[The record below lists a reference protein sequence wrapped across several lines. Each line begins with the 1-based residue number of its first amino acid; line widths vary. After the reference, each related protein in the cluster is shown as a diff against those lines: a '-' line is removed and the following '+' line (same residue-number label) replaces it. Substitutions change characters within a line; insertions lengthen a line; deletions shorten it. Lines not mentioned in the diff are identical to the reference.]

1 MNKYKN
7 IIAILFLSV
16 LVTNCASVGNES
28 LVGQKPEQ
36 VNSAIVK
43 GKTTMSEV
51 KGIYGDPFET
61 SFTATGTLIYKYR
74 YDDTSAMN
82 AKTVASVLF
91 TYGLAGSKMEGTRLE
106 LVVLFD
112 ENNVV
117 KNYNF
122 STSEIDGGTGVFAKN
137 KKGA

>member
-36 VNSAIVK
+36 VESKIIK
-43 GKTTMSEV
+43 GKTTLTEV
-51 KGIYGDPFET
+51 RSGYGDPFET

-112 ENNVV
+112 EANVV

-122 STSEIDGGTGVFAKN
+122 STSEINGGTGVFAKN

>member
-7 IIAILFLSV
+7 MIAILFLSV

-43 GKTTMSEV
+43 GKTTITEV

-74 YDDTSAMN
+74 YDDTSSMN

-112 ENNVV
+112 ENNIV

-122 STSEIDGGTGVFAKN
+122 STSDINGGTGLFANNTKS
-137 KKGA
+137 

>member
-1 MNKYKN
+1 MNKLKN
-7 IIAILFLSV
+7 TIAIMFLAV
-16 LVTNCASVGNES
+16 LVTNCASVGNDS

-36 VNSAIVK
+36 VGLAVVK
-43 GKTTMSEV
+43 GETTMSEI
-51 KGIYGDPFET
+51 KNIYGDPFET

-106 LVVLFD
+106 LVILFD
-112 ENNVV
+112 EENVV

-122 STSEIDGGTGVFAKN
+122 STSEINGGTGLFAKKN
-137 KKGA
+137 K

>member
-1 MNKYKN
+1 
-7 IIAILFLSV
+7 
-16 LVTNCASVGNES
+16 VGNQS

-36 VNSAIVK
+36 IESKIIK
-43 GKTTMSEV
+43 GKTTLTEV
-51 KGIYGDPFET
+51 RSGYGDPFET

-91 TYGLAGSKMEGTRLE
+91 TYGLAGSKTEGTRLE

-117 KNYNF
+117 QNYNF
-122 STSEIDGGTGVFAKN
+122 STSEINGGTGVFAKN
-137 KKGA
+137 KKS

>member
-28 LVGQKPEQ
+28 LVGQEPEQ

-61 SFTATGTLIYKYR
+61 SFTAKGTLIYKYR
-74 YDDTSAMN
+74 YDDTSTMN

-122 STSEIDGGTGVFAKN
+122 STSEINGGTGVFAKN

>member
-1 MNKYKN
+1 M
-7 IIAILFLSV
+7 
-16 LVTNCASVGNES
+16 
-28 LVGQKPEQ
+28 GQKPEQ

-43 GKTTMSEV
+43 GKTTMSEI

-61 SFTATGTLIYKYR
+61 SFTAKGTLIYKYQ

-106 LVVLFD
+106 LVVLFA

-117 KNYNF
+117 QNYNF
-122 STSEIDGGTGVFAKN
+122 STSEIDGGTGLFANN
-137 KKGA
+137 KKS

>member
-1 MNKYKN
+1 MNKLKN
-7 IIAILFLSV
+7 TIAILFLAV
-16 LVTNCASVGNES
+16 LVTNCASVGNDS

-36 VNSAIVK
+36 VGLAVVK
-43 GKTTMSEV
+43 GETTMSEI
-51 KGIYGDPFET
+51 KNIYGDPFET

-106 LVVLFD
+106 LVILFD
-112 ENNVV
+112 EVNVV

-122 STSEIDGGTGVFAKN
+122 STSEINGGTGLFAKKN
-137 KKGA
+137 K

>member
-1 MNKYKN
+1 MNKLKN
-7 IIAILFLSV
+7 TIAIMFLAV
-16 LVTNCASVGNES
+16 LVTNCASVGNDS

-36 VNSAIVK
+36 VGLAVVK
-43 GKTTMSEV
+43 GETTMSEI
-51 KGIYGDPFET
+51 KNIYGDPFET

-91 TYGLAGSKMEGTRLE
+91 TYGLAGSKMAGTRLE

-122 STSEIDGGTGVFAKN
+122 STSEINGGTGLFAKKN
-137 KKGA
+137 K

>member
-1 MNKYKN
+1 MNKLKN
-7 IIAILFLSV
+7 TIAIMFLAV
-16 LVTNCASVGNES
+16 LVTNCASVGNDS

-36 VNSAIVK
+36 VGLAVVK
-43 GKTTMSEV
+43 GETTMSEIRN
-51 KGIYGDPFET
+51 IYGDPFET
-61 SFTATGTLIYKYR
+61 SFTATGTLIYKYQ
-74 YDDTSAMN
+74 YDDTSTMN

-112 ENNVV
+112 EDNTV

-122 STSEIDGGTGVFAKN
+122 STSEVDGGTGLFAKN
-137 KKGA
+137 NKK

>member
-1 MNKYKN
+1 MNKLKN
-7 IIAILFLSV
+7 TIAIMFLAV
-16 LVTNCASVGNES
+16 LVTNCASVGNDS

-36 VNSAIVK
+36 VGLAVVK
-43 GKTTMSEV
+43 GETTMSEI
-51 KGIYGDPFET
+51 KNIYGDPFET

-106 LVVLFD
+106 LVILFD
-112 ENNVV
+112 EANVV

-122 STSEIDGGTGVFAKN
+122 STSEINGGTGLFAKKN
-137 KKGA
+137 K

>member
-43 GKTTMSEV
+43 GKTTITEV
-51 KGIYGDPFET
+51 KDIYGDPFET

-74 YDDTSAMN
+74 YDDTSVMN

-91 TYGLAGSKMEGTRLE
+91 TYGLAGKKMEGTRLE

-122 STSEIDGGTGVFAKN
+122 STSDINGGTGVFAKN